1 MQSRYTRFEKLVGG
15 LDVSNSRGIEIGA
28 LTTPLLRPPDADIRF
43 VDHVD
48 SKALR
53 DKYRN
58 DPAVDIGSIV
68 PVDAVWGDATLA
80 ACFPGETFDYV
91 IASQVIEHVPD
102 MIGWLAEVAA
112 VLRPNGRLIL
122 AIPDKRYTFDILRR
136 ETSLSDLI
144 DSNLHAVRRPTPGQV
159 FDFNANAVELDHVT
173 AWTAMPAIGSLRHY
187 LTKPQALAK
196 ARESCSGSYVDS
208 HCSVFTA
215 RSLLELLAGLLELQL
230 LPFRLERFHV
240 APSGSNEMSLILLRQ
255 PAEADAGAAC
265 NAIALMLQDGVDSE
279 GLLLDTPDAPDRV
292 AALEQALVSMRAS
305 TCWRMTAPLRTLKER
320 LAPLAHRLRSK
331 PARSKRETR

>member
-1 MQSRYTRFEKLVGG
+1 MRGAALQSRYTRFEKLVGG

-58 DPAVDIGSIV
+58 DPAVNIDSIV

-122 AIPDKRYTFDILRR
+122 AIPDRRYTFDILRR

-215 RSLLELLAGLLELQL
+215 RSLLELQL
-230 LPFRLERFHV
+230 LPFRPERFHV
-240 APSGSNEMSLILLRQ
+240 APSGSNEMSLVLLRQ
-255 PAEADAGAAC
+255 PAEADAAC
-265 NAIALMLQDGVDSE
+265 KAIALMLQHGVDSE
-279 GLLLDTPDAPDRV
+279 GLPLDTPDAPDRV
-292 AALEQALVSMRAS
+292 GALEQALASMRAS

-320 LAPLAHRLRSK
+320 LAPLAHRLYSK